1 MLGTPQRKTASR
13 GGLSEIGPGVLIKGP
28 REQRPS
34 RVFGSSR
41 VAGVFNRC
49 ATSHQVAQSHCTE
62 QGFHLYPSGDVR
74 HGWTRAER
82 DFVEIIDGSQSA
94 WVKLAEDHSLS

>member
-1 MLGTPQRKTASR
+1 MANPLWGSPRIHGELLKLGIEVSQATNTN
-13 GGLSEIGPGVLIKGP
+13 
-28 REQRPS
+28 

-74 HGWTRAER
+74 HGWARAER
-82 DFVEIIDGSQSA
+82 DFIEIINGSQSA
-94 WVKLAEDHSLS
+94 GVKLAEDHPLT